1 MKLCKVHFPL
11 QVGKEDTFVFVQ
23 IKLLIALL
31 FFKTIIQCFA
41 VVISVTPVY
50 ISDSSSKGFLY
61 NQAVNRDVVFYTF
74 TSQLLTPTFKFCPL
88 DI

>member
-50 ISDSSSKGFLY
+50 ISDSSSKGFLSTKLSIGMLCFTLL
-61 NQAVNRDVVFYTF
+61 QA
-74 TSQLLTPTFKFCPL
+74 SC
-88 DI
+88 